1 MTCRPDESA
10 LPHCEN
16 TDIFRNSGKRRVVRR
31 VIRRTPAA
39 RTVAPRAIRRALAR
53 VLMQPIARRVSERDG
68 LEVPGKISVY
78 GGFEFNHELHQ
89 CFDPLESVMIAGTV
103 DNMQSMV
110 AVTVM
115 SKVDLVI
122 I

>member
-1 MTCRPDESA
+1 
-10 LPHCEN
+10 
-16 TDIFRNSGKRRVVRR
+16 
-31 VIRRTPAA
+31 
-39 RTVAPRAIRRALAR
+39 
-53 VLMQPIARRVSERDG
+53 MQPIARRVAERDG

-78 GGFEFNHELHQ
+78 CGFEFNHELHQ

-103 DNMQSMV
+103 DNTQSMV